1 MYLKFLQNFM
11 LCACHRLQWMACL
24 LLRQC
29 SLWVAFRRSIIVDC
43 SCRNLALTNKFI
55 MCVPGYRRCARWV
68 QDLRWFGQNVTTSGH
83 RRLMFLTPLMT
94 KARSRGY
101 KQAREEGDAPKSL
114 ICGGGSYKVET

>member
-43 SCRNLALTNKFI
+43 SCRNLAPTTKFI
-55 MCVPGYRRCARWV
+55 MRVAGYRRCARWV
-68 QDLRWFGQNVTTSGH
+68 QDLRWFEQNVPTSSH
-83 RRLMFLTPLMT
+83 RQLALSTPLII
-94 KARSRGY
+94 KACSRGY
-101 KQAREEGDAPKSL
+101 KQAREEGDTPKSL